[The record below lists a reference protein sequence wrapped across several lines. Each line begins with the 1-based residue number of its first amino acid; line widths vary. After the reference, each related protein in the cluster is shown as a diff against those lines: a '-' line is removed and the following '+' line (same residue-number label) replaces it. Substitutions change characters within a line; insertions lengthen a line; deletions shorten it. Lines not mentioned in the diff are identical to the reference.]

1 MAESMASFTA
11 RINRHPAAF
20 AQGAL
25 NEVDCDADCELTDAS
40 LDASVDSKAS
50 NASNASNARGCE
62 GLLLDVL
69 IENRRSLIQLARSF
83 VGCSSRAEDVVHD
96 VFIKLTGFSNQDDV
110 RQPLAYVA
118 RMVRNASID
127 ACRRQSLENTWH
139 ACEEDGLDV
148 PSPEP
153 TPESALV
160 TRDTLRHAFDAL
172 AQLPERTRS
181 AFERVRLREETLQET
196 ARALNVSQTLVHF
209 MVRDAAKHCA
219 DCMHA
224 GAKNV
229 AYVKTTGRA
238 KKTCASNV
246 KQMTAS

>member
-1 MAESMASFTA
+1 MAESMARFAA

-20 AQGAL
+20 ASGAL
-25 NEVDCDADCELTDAS
+25 DDIDCEPSAAPREAHAS
-40 LDASVDSKAS
+40 ESEE
-50 NASNASNARGCE
+50 RGCE

-153 TPESALV
+153 SPESALV
-160 TRDTLRHAFDAL
+160 TRDSLRHAFDAL

-229 AYVKTTGRA
+229 AYGKTAGRT
-238 KKTCASNV
+238 KKSCASNV
-246 KQMTAS
+246 KQMTA

>member
-1 MAESMASFTA
+1 MASFAA
-11 RINRHPAAF
+11 RAELHPAAL

-25 NEVDCDADCELTDAS
+25 DDIGCEPPACAARMPASPRVADA
-40 LDASVDSKAS
+40 
-50 NASNASNARGCE
+50 RRQPGCE
-62 GLLLDVL
+62 GSLLDVL
-69 IENRRSLIQLARSF
+69 IENRRSLIHLARSF
-83 VGCSSRAEDVVHD
+83 VGCASRAEDVVHD
-96 VFIKLTGFSNQDDV
+96 VFVKLTGFQNQDDV

-127 ACRRQSLENTWH
+127 ACRRQNLENTWH

-209 MVRDAAKHCA
+209 MVRDAAKHCEA
-219 DCMHA
+219 CMHA

-229 AYVKTTGRA
+229 ACAKTAGRS
-238 KKTCASNV
+238 KKSAAPNV
-246 KQMTAS
+246 KQITAV